1 MSASAHLLALSLV
14 LSIGGGGPIR
24 EGGGAQDTIRPERLE
39 LHRVVFLA
47 ERLPPSGGGGG
58 GGNRQPAPMRHA
70 ESVGNDTITVPIAP
84 SSSVLPLLENAED
97 ADPRPDSLLVPAD
110 GLLLNARPLA
120 SGITEQVGLPEGGVS
135 FGTSTGPGAGGGAGD
150 GVGSGIGS
158 GKGPGLGPGSGG
170 GTGGGIYRVG
180 GSVTSPRVLTQ
191 VQPVYTPEGLS
202 QRIQG
207 SVVLELIVTREG
219 QPSAIRIL
227 RSLDPGLDQEAIKA
241 VQQWQFSP
249 GRLGNIPVDVVVS
262 VAFDFAIR

>member
-24 EGGGAQDTIRPERLE
+24 DGGGAQETIRPGRLE
-39 LHRVVFLA
+39 QHRVVFLA

-70 ESVGNDTITVPIAP
+70 ESAGNDTMTLRIAP
-84 SSSVLPLLENAED
+84 SSIVLPLLENTED
-97 ADPRPDSLLVPAD
+97 AELRPDSLLVPAD

-120 SGITEQVGLPEGGVS
+120 SGITEQVGLPERGVL
-135 FGTSTGPGAGGGAGD
+135 FGTSTGPGSGGGVGD

-158 GKGPGLGPGSGG
+158 GQGPGLGPGSGG
-170 GTGGGIYRVG
+170 GAGGGVYRVG

-219 QPSAIRIL
+219 RPSAILIL
-227 RSLDPGLDQEAIKA
+227 RSLDPGLDHEAIKA
-241 VQQWQFSP
+241 VQQWRFAP
-249 GRLGNIPVDVVVS
+249 GRLAGTPVDVVVS